1 MRNSDDKRLQRID
14 EVTIYPY
21 GTNAFKVYENKMLMV
36 KDLFFEKITN
46 DIVFKKH
53 QLLTTHNK

>member
-53 QLLTTHNK
+53 